1 MTIGEKIKELR
12 IKHDLTQEKLADYLF
27 VSYQAVSKWEC
38 GLSNPDLSLIAPL
51 TKLFNVTSDELLGIT
66 PKEEIDSRYEEL
78 KNMYQETW
86 QTGDLRRRYEIC
98 KNAVCEYP
106 GDMFFLSEFA
116 WAEAMLSFE
125 YKDDKEYVEAQE
137 KAIKI
142 FARVIEDCKD
152 SKIRNHS
159 IFGIIQARSL

>member
-1 MTIGEKIKELR
+1 MTIGGKIKELR

-38 GLSNPDLSLIAPL
+38 GLSNPDLSLIEPL

-98 KNAVCEYP
+98 KDAVCE
-106 GDMFFLSEFA
+106 
-116 WAEAMLSFE
+116 
-125 YKDDKEYVEAQE
+125 
-137 KAIKI
+137 
-142 FARVIEDCKD
+142 
-152 SKIRNHS
+152 
-159 IFGIIQARSL
+159 